1 MRVTHTAHSQ
11 NTLAECKGVSKFD
24 QEQRSSR
31 ENLQSVV
38 LRAGFRKD
46 YLQEDERI

>member
-1 MRVTHTAHSQ
+1 M
-11 NTLAECKGVSKFD
+11 SKFD

-31 ENLQSVV
+31 EDLQSAV